1 MLLSHLYQVSTS
13 SSGNLPL
20 TPQGDYRYIP
30 TTANS
35 ALFIFLSEE
44 NKVLNGVLFLCNYFV
59 KREEHE
65 VCGMDIFGTM
75 KVNDLII
82 GIPINV
88 GFRLNWEQYVWNQ
101 M

>member
-1 MLLSHLYQVSTS
+1 M
-13 SSGNLPL
+13 
-20 TPQGDYRYIP
+20 
-30 TTANS
+30 
-35 ALFIFLSEE
+35 
-44 NKVLNGVLFLCNYFV
+44 LNGVLFLCNYFV